1 MSFTRIPLKL
11 TRLFEIHLDE
21 TNPTAHGDN
30 GVPRYLTTQMLEQAA
45 AEGIGRPGSYS
56 LNIIPDVA
64 IEDDARNCVLAYRTS
79 DHKFASDKPFT
90 VLDIRVAGAST
101 LNANMQSEIP
111 LSDNSTIGLCMLS
124 NEAGATANNAAATPI
139 NVKNQMGNSV
149 FAKFHVVTN
158 VPSAGVTIEGP
169 TNADLNSGAS
179 LNIKEGSYQCNF
191 RDVTGYDTPHRT
203 SFSYTAGAEKV
214 VTATYSKLTGKLR
227 VFTDNENGKWSLD
240 QSAPISSWHASGDEV
255 EVNCSDSGTNFTVF
269 FSTVGNVTPSVQFV
283 KVFKGKTA
291 YATGSYAS

>member
-79 DHKFASDKPFT
+79 DHKFASDKPYT

-111 LSDNSTIGLCMLS
+111 LSDNSTVGLCMLS
-124 NEAGATANNAAATPI
+124 NDSGASANNAAATPI

-149 FAKFHVVTN
+149 FAKFHFVAN
-158 VPSAGVTIEGP
+158 VPSAGAALVGP

-179 LNIKEGSYQCNF
+179 LNIKEGNYQCNF
-191 RDVTGYDTPHRT
+191 RTVTGYDAPLRI

-214 VTATYSKLTGKLR
+214 VTANYSKLTGKLR
-227 VFTDNENGKWSLD
+227 VFTDNANGKWSLN
-240 QSAPISSWHASGDEV
+240 QSAPLSSWHASGE
-255 EVNCSDSGTNFTVF
+255 EEEIMCSNEGATYHVY
-269 FSTVGNVTPSVQFV
+269 FSTVGDVTPSVQIV
-283 KVFKGKTA
+283 KVFRGKTT

>member
-30 GVPRYLTTQMLEQAA
+30 GVPRYLTARMLEHAA

-64 IEDDARNCVLAYRTS
+64 IEDDAKNCVLAYRTS
-79 DHKFASDKPFT
+79 DHKFASDKPYT

-101 LNANMQSEIP
+101 LNANMQSELP

-124 NEAGATANNAAATPI
+124 NDAGATANNAAATPI

-169 TNADLNSGAS
+169 TNVDLNSGAS
-179 LNIKEGSYQCNF
+179 LNINEGSYRCIF
-191 RDVTGYDTPHRT
+191 RNATGYDTPHST

-214 VTATYSKLTGKLR
+214 VTAAYSKTTGKLR
-227 VFTDNENGKWSLD
+227 VFTDHEDGKWSLN

-255 EVNCSDSGTNFTVF
+255 EVNCLDSGTSFTVF